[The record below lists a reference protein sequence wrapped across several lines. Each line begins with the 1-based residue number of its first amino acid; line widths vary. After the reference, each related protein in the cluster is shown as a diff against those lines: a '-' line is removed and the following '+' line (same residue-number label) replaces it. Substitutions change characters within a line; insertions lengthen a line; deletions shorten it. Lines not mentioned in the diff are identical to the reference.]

1 MALESGNVSCHSR
14 YTKTEP
20 CGTPRMAVDD
30 LAVRK
35 VELYIIDIMVR
46 HHQAIW
52 SSAVST
58 FTMFSLMQLLV
69 ENLINHRRRIRG
81 IILL

>member
-1 MALESGNVSCHSR
+1 MALESGHISSLPGS
-14 YTKTEP
+14 TKAEP

-35 VELYIIDIMVR
+35 VELYVIDIMVR

-58 FTMFSLMQLLV
+58 FTMFSLMQLLI
-69 ENLINHRRRIRG
+69 ENLINHRRCVRG